1 MLKVIRCLAQRGLRR
16 EVVVSVFAAALMTWL
31 QPATAHHSFAP
42 ALTDQGEE
50 VIEIFEGS
58 IEIYKLLN
66 PHTALIVN
74 ATNEHGVVEDWLVE
88 LSSYASLVREGWT
101 DDSLSAGD
109 KVTIAIL
116 RSRAPYR
123 GRLRAVLVHGAT
135 DDEAAELF
143 VAYGIRGDTPIMRRL
158 RERLPICGNIDPRLE
173 RTQCFLADARALRE
187 LEEEFPGKMGYVM
200 P

>member
-1 MLKVIRCLAQRGLRR
+1 MRVVRCLVQRRLRRGLI
-16 EVVVSVFAAALMTWL
+16 AAVLAAFFTTWL

-42 ALTDQGEE
+42 ALTEQGEE
-50 VIEIFEGS
+50 VIEIFDGS

-74 ATNEHGVVEDWLVE
+74 ATNASGVVEDWLVE
-88 LSSYASLVREGWT
+88 FSSLASLVREGWT
-101 DDSLSAGD
+101 DETLSAGD

-116 RSRAPYR
+116 KSRFPYR

-135 DDEAAELF
+135 DDEAARLI

-158 RERLPICGNIDPRLE
+158 QERLPICGDIDSRLD
-173 RTQCFLADARALRE
+173 RTQCFLADAQALRE